1 MTTLDYID
9 FLFKITNKN
18 EIDIISESNYHV
30 IKFNR
35 ANPRS
40 LAVEVNRYFFIFN
53 KYYLYIDEN
62 KYKVNRQ
69 EYRTV
74 RDKIKRLAY

>member
-53 KYYLYIDEN
+53 KYY
-62 KYKVNRQ
+62 
-69 EYRTV
+69 
-74 RDKIKRLAY
+74 